1 MDNLR
6 PLTNEDTVQVQEI
19 CKGVFNGV
27 DYLPGRITS
36 WLKDENIHSLG
47 LDLNGTLIGTISAE
61 LDDDR
66 KVAVLKGLRVRSGY
80 RSRGHGSLLT
90 SAMMDFVQKAF
101 PTVQR
106 FVTTEDADGKLK
118 ATADWKEI
126 FRRYFFCAELTE
138 EILLS
143 HTVSGLLNSDPQLQ
157 ISSLDQLCTALVD
170 ERRAFF
176 PATVIRE
183 VGILL
188 ANRNS
193 INRSVKRGDVWFIRG
208 DAQATSVS
216 SGSFFPAGENEAFRM
231 WSFDI
236 FCTTESDMEF
246 HFAEQL
252 KRGYRHVAR
261 KPFVFSC
268 TVPEELAD
276 FAKEMTARLTGVKQ
290 FGEEFFSV
298 IKEKQV

>member
-126 FRRYFFCAELTE
+126 FRRVSLMYKLSRRLEICSRTRQTITITLRRRVYKTTE
-138 EILLS
+138 TSPMQNVLYRI
-143 HTVSGLLNSDPQLQ
+143 
-157 ISSLDQLCTALVD
+157 
-170 ERRAFF
+170 AFASKPWRPGHF
-176 PATVIRE
+176 MQC
-183 VGILL
+183 
-188 ANRNS
+188 S
-193 INRSVKRGDVWFIRG
+193 IN
-208 DAQATSVS
+208 
-216 SGSFFPAGENEAFRM
+216 
-231 WSFDI
+231 
-236 FCTTESDMEF
+236 
-246 HFAEQL
+246 
-252 KRGYRHVAR
+252 
-261 KPFVFSC
+261 
-268 TVPEELAD
+268 
-276 FAKEMTARLTGVKQ
+276 
-290 FGEEFFSV
+290 
-298 IKEKQV
+298 